1 MRRPGSV
8 VMATAAF
15 APVSTGIL
23 VPAAAADQY
32 PESFD
37 KTFKQTL
44 IRSVDGFDEQQYRE
58 RYADCEL
65 DEHTT
70 EVHRV
75 ESAPVV
81 KAGAVQKLF
90 SKPRRRAEIL
100 SWHLRRQGKWKE
112 AKTFSSTL
120 NAVRK
125 PPPDD
130 PMLKERSRFWRK
142 HAPPRFKLE
151 AISATQD
158 RRDLH
163 RDPPVLTWGTEHEA
177 MQRDASPRI
186 KEAYRAKAAE
196 RDRQMAIREAEEQLR
211 DACDSRDADSVDHAL
226 RQAKSVGVPRDSEA
240 YELGKFVQKDLV
252 RQRAYD
258 EKQALLKRDKQEVE
272 NVGKYLWK
280 ARHYTDPTCFGS
292 DDDIVR
298 SAREAQMDLADGS
311 VSTIKSNVNPKKL
324 PPSIKPHAE
333 TFHPQ
338 RVRHHYTPG
347 SPTVTVERAGA
358 VVCKRATPHRA
369 RRRYP

>member
-1 MRRPGSV
+1 
-8 VMATAAF
+8 MAAAAF

-44 IRSVDGFDEQQYRE
+44 IRSVDGFDEEAYRE

-100 SWHLRRQGKWKE
+100 SWHLRRQGKWRD
-112 AKTFSSTL
+112 AKKFDATL

-125 PPPDD
+125 PPKED

-177 MQRDASPRI
+177 NQRDASPRI
-186 KEAYRAKAAE
+186 KEAYRAKAE
-196 RDRQMAIREAEEQLR
+196 KRERQMAIREAEEQLR
-211 DACDSRDADSVDHAL
+211 DACDSRDQDAVDHAL
-226 RQAKSVGVPRDSEA
+226 RHAKSVGVPRDSEA
-240 YELGKFVQKDLV
+240 YELGRFVQKDLV

-258 EKQALLKRDKQEVE
+258 EKQRLLKLDKQELE
-272 NVGKYLWK
+272 NTGKYLWK
-280 ARHYTDPTCFGS
+280 ARHYTDPTCFGT
-292 DDDIVR
+292 DDDIVQA
-298 SAREAQMDLADGS
+298 ARTGQMDLADGS

-324 PPSIKPHAE
+324 PPAIKPHAE